1 MYQIDTKKRGDNT
14 TTNTQ
19 KEPGEEKT
27 ISNNTG
33 QRARVCALTD
43 AEPELSV
50 AAEASPVAAPAAPVA
65 APAAAA
71 DARISSSMSW
81 SNPSST
87 MARNELVLG
96 FRTAATLLPAG
107 AAEPSAAT
115 LLAAAAAATTAA
127 GGAGGDD
134 GDDSDEGQSSAP
146 AVDGDVVEGLG
157 GACSGAQAGMI
168 IGRAMREAFRGP
180 IEPFFPPR
188 GGLVSEAAADAG
200 GVTPSVVRFLG
211 GSSAGPF
218 LLPLVSLPLA
228 LRRAA

>member
-1 MYQIDTKKRGDNT
+1 
-14 TTNTQ
+14 
-19 KEPGEEKT
+19 
-27 ISNNTG
+27 
-33 QRARVCALTD
+33 
-43 AEPELSV
+43 
-50 AAEASPVAAPAAPVA
+50 
-65 APAAAA
+65 
-71 DARISSSMSW
+71 
-81 SNPSST
+81 

-115 LLAAAAAATTAA
+115 LLAAAAATTAA

-168 IGRAMREAFRGP
+168 IGRAMSEAFRGP

-218 LLPLVSLPLA
+218 LLLLVSLPLA
-228 LRRAA
+228 LRSAA